1 MDNDTGSQERP
12 YVNAFTERD
21 CEQFRELALL
31 HRDAKAL
38 ILYSEEIDPDSRSNL
53 QTIKELRDALDH
65 LMRVMLARMAP
76 EEGLDG
82 ADDGYC
88 EKNLQKAVGHVFRAA
103 FDALDGTLLSL
114 RERIRDTLEGYEVQ
128 VIRDVIPDYWQHKK
142 ELDKL
147 TEAVASHRGRIDVG
161 KDVGETLNRYID
173 DVEKFK
179 VFHRTLLDAG
189 PTLDECQRKYKNQN
203 TAVFWRN
210 LAAGVIAAILGG
222 LVVLGVQRFNS
233 ATPESVHQPADRGV
247 PAPPA
252 D

>member
-1 MDNDTGSQERP
+1 MGDDAGSQGKPCANR
-12 YVNAFTERD
+12 FTERD

-65 LMRVMLARMAP
+65 LMRVMLVRLAP
-76 EEGLDG
+76 EEGPDG
-82 ADDGYC
+82 ADAEYC

-114 RERIRDTLEGYEVQ
+114 RERISDSLEAYDAE
-128 VIRDVIPDYWQHKK
+128 VIRSGIPDYWQHKI

-147 TEAVASHRGRIDVG
+147 TDDVASHRGRKDVG
-161 KDVGETLNRYID
+161 KDIGETLNRYIA

-179 VFHRTLLDAG
+179 DFHRTLLHAG
-189 PTLDECQRKYKNQN
+189 PTLDECQREHRKAN
-203 TAVFWRN
+203 TAAFRHHAIV
-210 LAAGVIAAILGG
+210 ATIAAIVGG
-222 LVVLGVQRFNS
+222 LCVLVVTLAV
-233 ATPESVHQPADRGV
+233 T
-247 PAPPA
+247 
-252 D
+252 